1 MVDALVSGFKHLT
14 VKMDTRYAG
23 SSPVLTTNNR
33 NNDRKIMRHIK
44 RIIFTLL
51 GFAFV
56 TAPAIGMI
64 YFVIYGHHP
73 QSKGIFREFEATIGA
88 IIGLTVISLLIA
100 FMMFLMGALINKL
113 FEDRKITIFTAFIF
127 ISFQK
132 RKRLYHSTM
141 GEFELIIDEDDLEG
155 SLVKQGFFSCK
166 EIGKFDIEKYSF
178 MENIKQYLD
187 ARYKDEI
194 AKIEERKRKRELVEG
209 LMKEEGYLDVVGKRD
224 DKITKLGIK

>member
-1 MVDALVSGFKHLT
+1 MHYRKRLLIFVKHKNYERILGT
-14 VKMDTRYAG
+14 NH
-23 SSPVLTTNNR
+23 PVLFNNVYCR
-33 NNDRKIMRHIK
+33 VFNCKIFIMRHLK

-51 GFAFV
+51 GFAFI
-56 TAPAIGMI
+56 IGP
-64 YFVIYGHHP
+64 VIAMLSALTGTD
-73 QSKGIFREFEATIGA
+73 KFEATIGA

>member
-1 MVDALVSGFKHLT
+1 
-14 VKMDTRYAG
+14 
-23 SSPVLTTNNR
+23 
-33 NNDRKIMRHIK
+33 MRHLK

-51 GFAFV
+51 GLAFI
-56 TAPAIGMI
+56 IGPVMGII
-64 YFVIYGHHP
+64 YALAGAD
-73 QSKGIFREFEATIGA
+73 KFEATIGA

-100 FMMFLMGALINKL
+100 FLICLIGALINKL
-113 FEDRKITIFTAFIF
+113 FEDSGITIFTGFF
-127 ISFQK
+127 MISFQK

-155 SLVKQGFFSCK
+155 TLVKQGFFSCK
-166 EIGKFDIEKYSF
+166 EIGKFDLDKYSY

-194 AKIEERKRKRELVEG
+194 AEIEERKRKRELVEG

>member
-1 MVDALVSGFKHLT
+1 
-14 VKMDTRYAG
+14 
-23 SSPVLTTNNR
+23 
-33 NNDRKIMRHIK
+33 MRHLK

-51 GFAFV
+51 GLAFIIV
-56 TAPAIGMI
+56 PVMGII
-64 YFVIYGHHP
+64 YALTGAD
-73 QSKGIFREFEATIGA
+73 KFEATIGA

-100 FMMFLMGALINKL
+100 FLMFLMGALINKL
-113 FEDRKITIFTAFIF
+113 FEDSKITIFTAFIM

-155 SLVKQGFFSCK
+155 SLVKQGIFSCK
-166 EIGKFDIEKYSF
+166 EIGKFDLDKYSY
-178 MENIKQYLD
+178 MENIKKYLD
-187 ARYKDEI
+187 AKYKDEI
-194 AKIEERKRKRELVEG
+194 AEIEERKRKRELIEG

>member
-1 MVDALVSGFKHLT
+1 MGTNH
-14 VKMDTRYAG
+14 
-23 SSPVLTTNNR
+23 PVLFNNVYYR
-33 NNDRKIMRHIK
+33 VFNCKIFIMRHIK

-51 GFAFV
+51 GFAFIAGPV
-56 TAPAIGMI
+56 MGII
-64 YFVIYGHHP
+64 YALSGVD
-73 QSKGIFREFEATIGA
+73 KFEATIGN

-100 FMMFLMGALINKL
+100 FLMFLMGALINKL